1 MSNQSMTW
9 FAAAIVAAILIKLA
23 WRLVQQYQGGVV
35 LRLGRLKS
43 VRPPG
48 LNLIVPLIDRMYLI
62 DTRTVTLTVEP
73 QEVITRDNVTIKV
86 DAVVYFAVIDPA
98 KALLQVVDYMKATS
112 QIALTTLRSVLGQ
125 SELDELLAHREK
137 INDTLRQ
144 IIDGHTE
151 PWGVKVS
158 VVEVKD
164 VLLPEG
170 MQRSMAAQ
178 AEAEREKRAKIIRAD
193 GEFMAAA
200 TLGKAARIMREE
212 PPALQL
218 RYLQTLVEIAGEG
231 NSTIIPLSMDMFQGL
246 NGVRAKLMHEHEH
259 EEDELAFPAGI
270 R

>member
-1 MSNQSMTW
+1 MISTYVPW
-9 FAAAIVAAILIKLA
+9 IVAAIVVVALRFGVKI
-23 WRLVQQYQGGVV
+23 VQQYERGVL
-35 LRLGRLKS
+35 LRLGRLTG
-43 VRPPG
+43 VRSPG
-48 LNLIVPLIDRMYLI
+48 FNLIIPLVDHLYKI

-73 QEVITRDNVTIKV
+73 QEIITRDNVTIKV

-98 KALLQVVDYMKATS
+98 KAFLQVVDFMKATS

-137 INDTLRQ
+137 INHTLQQ

-193 GEFMAAA
+193 GEFLAAM
-200 TLGKAARIMREE
+200 TLGKAAHIIRSE

-231 NSTIIPLSMDMFQGL
+231 NSTIIPLPMDMMDGL
-246 NGVRAKLMHEHEH
+246 RSVLTRAPREVEALPTAVG
-259 EEDELAFPAGI
+259 D
-270 R
+270 

>member
-1 MSNQSMTW
+1 MSSTYVPW
-9 FAAAIVAAILIKLA
+9 VVAAIVVVAL
-23 WRLVQQYQGGVV
+23 RLGVKIVQQYERGVL
-35 LRLGRLKS
+35 LRLGRLTGIRS
-43 VRPPG
+43 PG
-48 LNLIVPLIDRMYLI
+48 FNVIIPLVDRLYKI

-73 QEVITRDNVTIKV
+73 QEIITRDNVTIRV

-98 KALLQVVDYMKATS
+98 KALLQVVDFARATS

-137 INDTLRQ
+137 INHTLQQ

-193 GEFMAAA
+193 GEFLAAT
-200 TLGKAARIMREE
+200 TLGKAARIIRNE

-218 RYLQTLVEIAGEG
+218 RYLQTLVEIAGDG
-231 NSTIIPLSMDMFQGL
+231 NSTIIPLPMDMMDGL
-246 NGVRAKLMHEHEH
+246 RGVLTRAPREAEAL
-259 EEDELAFPAGI
+259 PTGAGN
-270 R
+270 

>member
-1 MSNQSMTW
+1 MSSIYVPW
-9 FAAAIVAAILIKLA
+9 IVAVIVVVAL
-23 WRLVQQYQGGVV
+23 RLGVKIVQQYERGVL
-35 LRLGRLKS
+35 LRLGRLTGIRS
-43 VRPPG
+43 PG
-48 LNLIVPLIDRMYLI
+48 FNVIIPLIDRLYKI
-62 DTRTVTLTVEP
+62 DIRTVTLTVEP
-73 QEVITRDNVTIKV
+73 QEIITRDNVTIKV

-98 KALLQVVDYMKATS
+98 KALLQVVDFARATS

-137 INDTLRQ
+137 INHTLQQ
-144 IIDGHTE
+144 IIDRQTE

-164 VLLPEG
+164 VLLPEA

-193 GEFMAAA
+193 GEFLAAT
-200 TLGKAARIMREE
+200 TLGKAAHIIRNE

-231 NSTIIPLSMDMFQGL
+231 NSTIIPLPMEMMDGL
-246 NGVRAKLMHEHEH
+246 KNMLPSPTRDS
-259 EEDELAFPAGI
+259 EEVVAAAGN
-270 R
+270 

>member
-1 MSNQSMTW
+1 MSTIYIPW
-9 FAAAIVAAILIKLA
+9 IVAAIVVVAIRFSVKI
-23 WRLVQQYQGGVV
+23 VQQYERGVL
-35 LRLGRLKS
+35 LRLGRLS
-43 VRPPG
+43 GIRSPG
-48 LNLIVPLIDRMYLI
+48 FNLIIPLVDRLYKI

-73 QEVITRDNVTIKV
+73 QEIITRDNVTIKV
-86 DAVVYFAVIDPA
+86 DAVVYFAVFDPA
-98 KALLQVVDYMKATS
+98 KAFLQVVDFGRATT

-125 SELDELLAHREK
+125 SDLDELLAHREK
-137 INDTLRQ
+137 INHTLQQ

-193 GEFMAAA
+193 GEFLAAV
-200 TLGKAARIMREE
+200 TLGKAAHIIRSE

-231 NSTIIPLSMDMFQGL
+231 NSTIIPLPMDMMDGL
-246 NGVRAKLMHEHEH
+246 RGV
-259 EEDELAFPAGI
+259 LARPSREAEVLPAAAGN
-270 R
+270 

>member
-1 MSNQSMTW
+1 LT
-9 FAAAIVAAILIKLA
+9 
-23 WRLVQQYQGGVV
+23 GV
-35 LRLGRLKS
+35 RS
-43 VRPPG
+43 PG
-48 LNLIVPLIDRMYLI
+48 FNLIIPLVDHLYKI

-73 QEVITRDNVTIKV
+73 QEIITRDNVTIKV

-98 KALLQVVDYMKATS
+98 KAFLQVVDFMKATS

-137 INDTLRQ
+137 INHTLQQ

-193 GEFMAAA
+193 GEFLAAM
-200 TLGKAARIMREE
+200 TLGKAAHIIRSE

-231 NSTIIPLSMDMFQGL
+231 NSTIIPLPMDMMDGL
-246 NGVRAKLMHEHEH
+246 RSVLTRAPREVEALPTAVG
-259 EEDELAFPAGI
+259 D
-270 R
+270 

>member
-1 MSNQSMTW
+1 MIRTYLPW
-9 FAAAIVAAILIKLA
+9 IVAAIVVVVVRFAVKI
-23 WRLVQQYQGGVV
+23 VQQYERGVL
-35 LRLGRLKS
+35 LRLGRLNGIRS
-43 VRPPG
+43 PG
-48 LNLIVPLIDRMYLI
+48 FNLIIPLVDHLYKI

-73 QEVITRDNVTIKV
+73 QEIITRDNVTIKV

-98 KALLQVVDYMKATS
+98 KALLQVVDFAKATS

-137 INDTLRQ
+137 INHTLQQ
-144 IIDGHTE
+144 IIDRQTE

-193 GEFMAAA
+193 GEFLAAT
-200 TLGKAARIMREE
+200 TLGKAAHIIRNE

-231 NSTIIPLSMDMFQGL
+231 NSTIIPLPMDMMDGL
-246 NGVRAKLMHEHEH
+246 RNMLPSPTRDS
-259 EEDELAFPAGI
+259 EEVVAAAGN
-270 R
+270 

>member
-1 MSNQSMTW
+1 MSNTYVPW
-9 FAAAIVAAILIKLA
+9 IVAAIVVVAIRFAVKI
-23 WRLVQQYQGGVV
+23 VQQYERGVL
-35 LRLGRLKS
+35 LRLGRLS
-43 VRPPG
+43 GIRSPG
-48 LNLIVPLIDRMYLI
+48 FNLIIPLVDRLYKI

-73 QEVITRDNVTIKV
+73 QEIITRDNVTIKV
-86 DAVVYFAVIDPA
+86 DAVVYFAVFDPA
-98 KALLQVVDYMKATS
+98 KAFLQVVDFGRATT

-125 SELDELLAHREK
+125 SDLDELLAHREK
-137 INDTLRQ
+137 INHTLQQ

-193 GEFMAAA
+193 GEFLAAV
-200 TLGKAARIMREE
+200 TLGKAAHIIRSE

-231 NSTIIPLSMDMFQGL
+231 NSTIIPLPMDMMDGL
-246 NGVRAKLMHEHEH
+246 RSVMARPPREAEVL
-259 EEDELAFPAGI
+259 PAAAGN
-270 R
+270 

>member
-1 MSNQSMTW
+1 MDNTLILGIAVVLAVGLIMLS
-9 FAAAIVAAILIKLA
+9 ARIV
-23 WRLVQQYQGGVV
+23 RQYEGGVV
-35 LRLGRLKS
+35 LRFGRFLA

-48 LNLIVPLIDRMYLI
+48 LNLIIPLIDRMYLI

-73 QEVITRDNVTIKV
+73 QEIITRDNVTIKV
-86 DAVVYFAVIDPA
+86 DAVVYFAVVDPM
-98 KALLQVVDYMKATS
+98 KALLQVVDYARATT

-125 SELDELLAHREK
+125 SELDDLLAYRDK
-137 INDTLRQ
+137 INHTLQ
-144 IIDGHTE
+144 HIIDEHTE

-178 AEAEREKRAKIIRAD
+178 AEAEREKRAKVIRAD
-193 GEFMAAA
+193 GELLAAE
-200 TLGKAARIMREE
+200 TLGRAAHIIRME

-231 NSTIIPLSMDMFQGL
+231 NSTIIPLPMDM
-246 NGVRAKLMHEHEH
+246 M
-259 EEDELAFPAGI
+259 DGI
-270 R
+270 RSALTRAPREVEVVSSGN

>member
-1 MSNQSMTW
+1 MSSTYVPW
-9 FAAAIVAAILIKLA
+9 IVAVIVVVAL
-23 WRLVQQYQGGVV
+23 RLGVKIVQQYERGVL
-35 LRLGRLKS
+35 LRLGRLTGIRS
-43 VRPPG
+43 PG
-48 LNLIVPLIDRMYLI
+48 FNVIIPLIDRLYKI

-73 QEVITRDNVTIKV
+73 QEIITRDNVTIKV

-98 KALLQVVDYMKATS
+98 KALLQVVDFGRATS

-137 INDTLRQ
+137 INHTLQQ
-144 IIDGHTE
+144 IIDGQTE

-193 GEFMAAA
+193 GEFLAAT
-200 TLGKAARIMREE
+200 TLGKAAHIIRNE

-231 NSTIIPLSMDMFQGL
+231 NSTIIPLPMDMMDGL
-246 NGVRAKLMHEHEH
+246 KNMLPSPTRDS
-259 EEDELAFPAGI
+259 EEVVAAAGN
-270 R
+270 

>member
-1 MSNQSMTW
+1 MISTYAPW
-9 FAAAIVAAILIKLA
+9 IIAAIVVVALRFGVKI
-23 WRLVQQYQGGVV
+23 VQQYERGVL
-35 LRLGRLKS
+35 LRLGRLTG
-43 VRPPG
+43 VRSPG
-48 LNLIVPLIDRMYLI
+48 FNLIIPLVDHLYKI

-73 QEVITRDNVTIKV
+73 QEIITRDNVTIKV

-98 KALLQVVDYMKATS
+98 KAFLQVVDFMKATS

-137 INDTLRQ
+137 INHTLQQ

-193 GEFMAAA
+193 GEFLAAM
-200 TLGKAARIMREE
+200 TLGKAAHIIRSE

-231 NSTIIPLSMDMFQGL
+231 NSTIIPLPMDMMDGL
-246 NGVRAKLMHEHEH
+246 RSVLTRAPREVEVL
-259 EEDELAFPAGI
+259 PTGAGN
-270 R
+270 

>member
-1 MSNQSMTW
+1 MNTATW
-9 FAAAIVAAILIKLA
+9 IGVASVIGVTIGLAVRIV
-23 WRLVQQYQGGVV
+23 RQYEGGVV
-35 LRLGRLKS
+35 LRFGRFLT
-43 VRPPG
+43 VRRPG
-48 LNLIVPLIDRMYLI
+48 LNFIIPVVDRMFRI
-62 DTRTVTLTVEP
+62 DTRTETLTVEP

-86 DAVVYFAVIDPA
+86 DAVVYFAVTDPA
-98 KALLQVVDYMKATS
+98 KALLQVVNYMKATS

-137 INDTLRQ
+137 INQRLQ
-144 IIDGHTE
+144 MIIDEHTE

-193 GEFMAAA
+193 GEYLAAEK
-200 TLGKAARIMREE
+200 LGQAARIIRSE

-218 RYLQTLVEIAGEG
+218 RYLQTLVEIAGERS
-231 NSTIIPLSMDMFQGL
+231 STIIPFPLDILDGL
-246 NGVRAKLMHEHEH
+246 KGV
-259 EEDELAFPAGI
+259 LAAVPHGGASVPLPAG
-270 R
+270 RL

>member
-1 MSNQSMTW
+1 MNSAYIPWIIAAVVVVAFSMK
-9 FAAAIVAAILIKLA
+9 I
-23 WRLVQQYQGGVV
+23 VQQYEGGVL
-35 LRLGRLKS
+35 LRLGRLTGT
-43 VRPPG
+43 RAPG
-48 LNLIVPLIDRMYLI
+48 FNLIIPLVDRLYKI

-73 QEVITRDNVTIKV
+73 QEIITRDNVTIKV
-86 DAVVYFAVIDPA
+86 DAVVYFAVVDPA
-98 KALLQVVDYMKATS
+98 KALLQVVDFAKATS

-125 SELDELLAHREK
+125 SELDELLSHREK
-137 INDTLRQ
+137 INHTLQQ

-193 GEFMAAA
+193 GEFLAAT
-200 TLGKAARIMREE
+200 TLGKAARIIRNE

-231 NSTIIPLSMDMFQGL
+231 NSTIIPLPMDMMDFARSAL
-246 NGVRAKLMHEHEH
+246 TRAPREADAL
-259 EEDELAFPAGI
+259 PASAVY
-270 R
+270 